1 MSQRHHLTTFLLKMQ
16 PSELKTVMVDPKMV
30 EMAGYSGVPHLQCPV
45 ITEMDKVV
53 PILRLCVKEMER
65 RYSIFT
71 RMSVRNRWYKMRREE
86 EPELEN
92 LPYFVVIVDE
102 LADLMM
108 VAPNE
113 VETRWCVL
121 PRRAG
126 PAGFTSHHRDPAA
139 ICRSD
144 HRPAQ
149 GQHCGPDRVHG
160 DEPET
165 SRVVLES
172 MGAEKRSVAA
182 TCSSAARRA
191 EAGPH
196 PGRIRR

>member
-1 MSQRHHLTTFLLKMQ
+1 M
-16 PSELKTVMVDPKMV
+16 VMVDPKMV

-71 RMSVRNRWYKMRREE
+71 RMSVRNLDGYKMRREE

-113 VETRWCVL
+113 VETLLVRL
-121 PRRAG
+121 AQKGRA
-126 PAGFTSHHRDPAA
+126 
-139 ICRSD
+139 
-144 HRPAQ
+144 
-149 GQHCGPDRVHG
+149 CG
-160 DEPET
+160 
-165 SRVVLES
+165 
-172 MGAEKRSVAA
+172 
-182 TCSSAARRA
+182 CSSSSR
-191 EAGPH
+191 PS
-196 PGRIRR
+196 GRPPK